1 MADTAQRLTDEK
13 LEEMEK
19 RLSAICYRAEKTV
32 QNRHFWQEEPTG
44 DSGKTT
50 TKYTKVSWFNIE
62 NADTKAKLIVGV
74 GVRTDNNSGAVTFAI
89 TT

>member
-1 MADTAQRLTDEK
+1 MTGRTDWYI
-13 LEEMEK
+13 
-19 RLSAICYRAEKTV
+19 S
-32 QNRHFWQEEPTG
+32 QETG

-62 NADTKAKLIVGV
+62 NADTEAKLIVGV